1 MSKVVGVIGGMGP
14 AATLEFQGRLLAAT
28 PAARDQDHLRL
39 LIDCN
44 PGIPDRNRALA
55 GEGPSPAP
63 VLAAMARGLEAQGA
77 ELLVMPCNT
86 AHAFAEAI
94 QQAVDIPLINLIDVA
109 ADAAVEAAAGA
120 EIGVLAVDGARAAG
134 LYDRALAER
143 GRQAVYLDVAAQA
156 RFMTM
161 IYAIKA
167 GDTGPDVKATAAGLA
182 AELQRAGA
190 AAVISACTELA
201 LVLTPADL
209 SIPLIDSTGTLV
221 RRTLERAL
229 EPDA

>member
-28 PAARDQDHLRL
+28 QAARDQDHLRL